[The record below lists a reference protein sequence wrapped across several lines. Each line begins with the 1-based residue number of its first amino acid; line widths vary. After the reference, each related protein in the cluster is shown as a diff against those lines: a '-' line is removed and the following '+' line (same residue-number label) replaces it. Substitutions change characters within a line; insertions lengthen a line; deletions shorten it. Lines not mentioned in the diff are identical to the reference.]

1 MCPTINAML
10 LVGVIA
16 LIVAYQINPKYI
28 RGITGTKKEGL
39 LIQCGGPSSDYIKSQ
54 QRVEDLNLKWY
65 PQAAVR
71 FLEDTL

>member
-1 MCPTINAML
+1 ML

-16 LIVAYQINPKYI
+16 LIVAYQINPSYV
-28 RGITGTKKEGL
+28 RELAGMKKEGL

-54 QRVEDLNLKWY
+54 RRVEDLNLNWY